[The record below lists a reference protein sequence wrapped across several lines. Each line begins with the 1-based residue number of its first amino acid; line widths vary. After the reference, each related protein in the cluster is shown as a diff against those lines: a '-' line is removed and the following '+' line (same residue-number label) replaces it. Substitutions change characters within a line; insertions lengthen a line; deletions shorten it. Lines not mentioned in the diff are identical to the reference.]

1 MNRRIQIAA
10 LMVSVVVIVIL
21 ATLLLRQYVPAAAK
35 QAAIQGVPSYWYDPM
50 HPERHFDQPG
60 KSPFMD
66 MQLVPKYPDRAMS
79 GGRGAPNNSIEIDPR
94 VVQTLGIRLATVEQ
108 GSFARVVDTV
118 GLVAVDE
125 HRIESIQVRQPG
137 WVERLDVRAVGD
149 SVRRGQLLAGV
160 YSPDLLATQRE
171 LLIARS
177 SKDPSL
183 IEAARRR
190 LGLFGLS
197 EAQITRI
204 EKSGQVERRIDYYAP
219 ISGYVMELGAREGA
233 AVEPG
238 ATLFQ
243 LANLS
248 TVWMIAEVPEAQAAW
263 VKMGNPAEAQVPA
276 LPAERFEGKVDY
288 LYPELTQATRTLK
301 VRVVLNNPSGHLRP
315 GMFATA
321 QLRGSAQG
329 SVLTVPTEAVIK
341 TGTRS
346 IVILAEDATHFR
358 PAVVRVGAEHGG
370 RSEILSGLQVGQ
382 NIVASG
388 QFLIDSEANLRSA
401 FDDLAGS
408 NDSMPKDAKPMLMPA
423 PAAQPPDKVH

>member
-1 MNRRIQIAA
+1 MSRRTQVAA
-10 LMVSVVVIVIL
+10 LVGLALVVATMSVLSVRHHEAPPANPV
-21 ATLLLRQYVPAAAK
+21 ATRE
-35 QAAIQGVPSYWYDPM
+35 VPSYWYDPM
-50 HPERHFDQPG
+50 HPSQHFDKPG

-66 MQLVPKYPDRAMS
+66 MQLVPKYADRADAKT
-79 GGRGAPNNSIEIDPR
+79 GGIPANIEIDPR

-108 GSFARVVDTV
+108 SNFARVVDTV

-125 HRIESIQVRQPG
+125 HRIEAIQVREPG

-160 YSPDLLATQRE
+160 YSPDLLATQQE

-177 SKDPSL
+177 SNDSTL

-197 EAQITRI
+197 DAQIARI
-204 EKSGQVERRIDYYAP
+204 EKTGQVERRIDYYAP
-219 ISGYVMELGAREGA
+219 FDGYVMELGARQGA

-248 TVWMIAEVPEAQAAW
+248 SVWMVAEVPEAQAAW

-276 LPAERFEGKVDY
+276 LPGERFEGKIDY
-288 LYPELTQATRTLK
+288 LYPELTQTTRTLK
-301 VRVVLNNPSGHLRP
+301 VRVVINNPGEHLRP

-321 QLRGSAQG
+321 HLRGSTQE

-346 IVILAEDATHFR
+346 IVIVADDATHFR

-370 RSEILSGLQVGQ
+370 RSEILGGLHLGQ
-382 NIVASG
+382 TVVASG
-388 QFLIDSEANLRSA
+388 QFLIDSEANLRGA

-408 NDSMPKDAKPMLMPA
+408 E
-423 PAAQPPDKVH
+423 VH